1 MKGIKKAFIGSGI
14 RYDLFDGSNYLAT
27 VIKHHTSGRLKVA
40 PEHTED
46 SVLRLM
52 RKPPF
57 AMFEQLNSDFHAVCR
72 AEGLNY
78 QLIPYFISS
87 HPGCTEADM
96 RALSQKVLGRLHF
109 TLEQVQD
116 LTPTPMTLSSVMF
129 YTGIDPYTGAP
140 LYVARNQDDKRRQKS
155 YFFRDDQ
162 RPSRPQKGVP
172 QRASQRTSQHSS
184 QRPTKGTSTS
194 HQGRPNRPSRPT
206 KNRK

>member
-1 MKGIKKAFIGSGI
+1 
-14 RYDLFDGSNYLAT
+14 
-27 VIKHHTSGRLKVA
+27 
-40 PEHTED
+40 
-46 SVLRLM
+46 
-52 RKPPF
+52 
-57 AMFEQLNSDFHAVCR
+57 
-72 AEGLNY
+72 
-78 QLIPYFISS
+78 
-87 HPGCTEADM
+87 M

>member
-1 MKGIKKAFIGSGI
+1 
-14 RYDLFDGSNYLAT
+14 
-27 VIKHHTSGRLKVA
+27 
-40 PEHTED
+40 
-46 SVLRLM
+46 
-52 RKPPF
+52 
-57 AMFEQLNSDFHAVCR
+57 
-72 AEGLNY
+72 
-78 QLIPYFISS
+78 
-87 HPGCTEADM
+87 M

-155 YFFRDDQ
+155 YFFRENQ
-162 RPSRPQKGVP
+162 RPSRPQKGAP
-172 QRASQRTSQHSS
+172 QRASQHSS
-184 QRPTKGTSTS
+184 PRPSKATPKGTTTP